1 MLDINTE
8 RGQKSLKDERY
19 LAEWFEDRFGFEWVE
34 TPKDQPAAVDALAI
48 KDKTVEV
55 VIEVKCRYDMDIARL
70 ARNNYEWLVTWDKV
84 QKTMSIAN
92 ALGVPSIGILYMV
105 NSGEVLI
112 QQLSRNGLLIPNI
125 RLATTETQATIN
137 GGTALRV
144 NAYIDMRNAKPYSIS

>member
-19 LAEWFEDRFGFEWVE
+19 LAEWFEDHFGFEWVE

-48 KDKTVEV
+48 KDKTIEV

-84 QKTMSIAN
+84 QKTMSIAD

-137 GGTALRV
+137 GGIAVRV

>member
-55 VIEVKCRYDMDIARL
+55 VIER
-70 ARNNYEWLVTWDKV
+70 
-84 QKTMSIAN
+84 
-92 ALGVPSIGILYMV
+92 PIG
-105 NSGEVLI
+105 S
-112 QQLSRNGLLIPNI
+112 
-125 RLATTETQATIN
+125 
-137 GGTALRV
+137 
-144 NAYIDMRNAKPYSIS
+144 